1 MCKRCDRSI
10 PFEKAKLPV
19 KRGGKYGYAV
29 VNTCSDEIEVYDSK
43 SHNTLYLKIKYCPWC
58 GRKL

>member
-1 MCKRCDRSI
+1 MRRIVRESVNCMSKLNPRLTENLSI
-10 PFEKAKLPV
+10 EVIIL
-19 KRGGKYGYAV
+19 
-29 VNTCSDEIEVYDSK
+29 EVYDSK